1 MSSPH
6 SLLSAVNLTDAEVRK
21 LETAGMKVENSVVL
35 PIGVY
40 LVRNETTNAPMMAD
54 EVANALLQ

>member
-1 MSSPH
+1 
-6 SLLSAVNLTDAEVRK
+6 
-21 LETAGMKVENSVVL
+21 MKVENSVVL

-40 LVRNETTNAPMMAD
+40 LVRNETTNAPMMAE